1 MDDLVKNRI
10 NNIRNRADDYIN
22 YEQLIKD
29 IARADENKKPNYDK
43 ISDIQVLASEY
54 IDLDYLIIEIMRA
67 CNYTYQ
73 EIGEVYGTSRQAVFN
88 KVKYHGLI

>member
-1 MDDLVKNRI
+1 MDNVIKNRL
-10 NNIRNRADDYIN
+10 NNIRNRADFYIN

-29 IARADENKKPNYDK
+29 IAGVDESKKPNYAK
-43 ISDIQVLASEY
+43 IGDIQILASEY